1 MIIILLYK
9 IITISSQLKVCQ
21 VYQNE
26 KLNVSL
32 VLINTIQLY
41 SYYYDY
47 IQQQNRFKLK
57 IFIELEGWESG
68 VRMLYQSTR
77 L

>member
-1 MIIILLYK
+1 MSGSGYI

-41 SYYYDY
+41 SYSY
-47 IQQQNRFKLK
+47 ICTREE
-57 IFIELEGWESG
+57 IYIENLYSTVGWRD
-68 VRMLYQSTR
+68 VRV
-77 L
+77 